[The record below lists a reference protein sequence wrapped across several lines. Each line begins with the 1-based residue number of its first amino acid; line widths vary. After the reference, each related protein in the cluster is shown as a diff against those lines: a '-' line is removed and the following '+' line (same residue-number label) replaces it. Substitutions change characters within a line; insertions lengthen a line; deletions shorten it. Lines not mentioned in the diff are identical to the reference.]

1 MTEENVV
8 KLNIDLLEPS
18 PYQPRKQFNE
28 NSLKELALS
37 IREYGILNPI
47 LVRQNNDKYEIIA
60 GERRY
65 RAAKLLNLKE
75 VPVIVKD
82 ISDELMTEIA
92 LTENLQRENITPIE
106 EAMTYQAILKKTNKT
121 EKELSEMIG
130 KSQPFI
136 ANKIRLLNL
145 PQNVQDALINKKISE
160 RHARSLLSVKEEE
173 KQTELLEKIIREKLT
188 VKELDL
194 LINKKDTSD
203 EEIHS
208 AVNEIIN
215 SLNDSDNKK
224 EEKESDNMNNGN
236 FFPNFNNDQNI
247 NNNNN
252 AQASLNSMNMQ
263 TMNNGFTYNPQNQTE
278 VQGEQQINVMPQV
291 QENNNV
297 VPPLPEQPQAMP
309 SIEPIQPVNV
319 VSPIP
324 TQNVESIS
332 PIPNFDTTPPTP
344 EIQPSMPQM
353 NETMPVMPSQA
364 PETVVSEN
372 PEPTPL
378 TDIPL
383 FNSPDYNQQQESTQ
397 TIETQPSMPQPA
409 VEAVSVDPILNQEPV
424 AAEPIAPINETPLF
438 NPELSQ
444 QVAEQPEIIPGNQP
458 EANTFNVPITE
469 EQPQTIDKFTEV
481 KELLN
486 NNGISFKAYSNE
498 TNHCII
504 IEL

>member
-194 LINKKDTSD
+194 LI
-203 EEIHS
+203 
-208 AVNEIIN
+208 
-215 SLNDSDNKK
+215 L
-224 EEKESDNMNNGN
+224 
-236 FFPNFNNDQNI
+236 
-247 NNNNN
+247 
-252 AQASLNSMNMQ
+252 
-263 TMNNGFTYNPQNQTE
+263 
-278 VQGEQQINVMPQV
+278 
-291 QENNNV
+291 
-297 VPPLPEQPQAMP
+297 
-309 SIEPIQPVNV
+309 
-319 VSPIP
+319 
-324 TQNVESIS
+324 
-332 PIPNFDTTPPTP
+332 
-344 EIQPSMPQM
+344 
-353 NETMPVMPSQA
+353 
-364 PETVVSEN
+364 
-372 PEPTPL
+372 L
-378 TDIPL
+378 T
-383 FNSPDYNQQQESTQ
+383 
-397 TIETQPSMPQPA
+397 
-409 VEAVSVDPILNQEPV
+409 
-424 AAEPIAPINETPLF
+424 
-438 NPELSQ
+438 
-444 QVAEQPEIIPGNQP
+444 
-458 EANTFNVPITE
+458 
-469 EQPQTIDKFTEV
+469 
-481 KELLN
+481 
-486 NNGISFKAYSNE
+486 
-498 TNHCII
+498 
-504 IEL
+504 